1 MRSVCEREIAWLQ
14 RFGRFRHPR
23 EPLYRAFY
31 SHQEVD
37 PEVQK
42 QSLRDYLRVVPLVIP
57 EQSEFNLPT
66 VRHPDLS
73 PNNIFVSNSGD
84 ITGLIDW
91 QHTSI
96 LPLFLQAKI
105 PKHFQNWG
113 DDESESM
120 RPPRLPDNF
129 DSMAA
134 SEKEA
139 ELEVYRRRQTHYF
152 YMGYTGRNNETH
164 FNALGK
170 AGLAMTNKLFDTA
183 ARPWEGDNT
192 SLKAEIIRASR
203 HWSDMRSSQAKSH
216 DFPVHYTEEEVTK
229 CLAIDNNNNK
239 LMLRC
244 KFFVIASPQILT
256 AGSHLSYTSR
266 SGLERMMYEHRCWR
280 QQTQKMRGK
289 TLRTIGHFKII
300 SRSIET

>member
-1 MRSVCEREIAWLQ
+1 MRSVREREIAWLQ
-14 RFGRFRHPR
+14 RFGRFRHPH
-23 EPLYRAFY
+23 ESLYRAFY
-31 SHQEVD
+31 SHQGVD
-37 PEVQK
+37 SEVQK

-66 VRHPDLS
+66 VRHVDLS
-73 PNNIFVSNSGD
+73 PNNILVSNSGD

-120 RPPRLPDNF
+120 RPPRLPENF

-170 AGLAMTNKLFDTA
+170 AGLVMTNKLFDTA

-229 CLAIDNNNNK
+229 CLAIDK
-239 LMLRC
+239 QQQQADAQM
-244 KFFVIASPQILT
+244 QILRDCFT
-256 AGSHLSYTSR
+256 TDIDGWVPPELYEQAR
-266 SGLERMMYEHRCWR
+266 ARADDVRAQMLEAADSEDER
-280 QQTQKMRGK
+280 QDVEDNWPFQD
-289 TLRTIGHFKII
+289 H
-300 SRSIET
+300 IEID